1 MTELSKI
8 YKSIITTKAELSKL
22 GEEKKELYKRKKILY
37 LEIKELFEKLKELRN
52 KRQEY
57 TNTID
62 KLMEERSKTLEAIEK
77 IKKELSIHDQKI
89 KEIEK
94 KKDLINNINKYI
106 KELETLEYYLQ
117 TEILSYQQE
126 KKIWYRIKYLRK
138 LLGKYEELTIFLKEI
153 DEKKKELSALRSKL
167 IIIGTNIKK
176 NIEERKKVKEQIKNI
191 KEDLKKKI
199 EEYNS
204 IKSKIKEIKEKILEL
219 ERILEDLLGKYVSNI
234 SKTTEEI
241 KIDNVDKEEIIRQ
254 YNEIQKKILNGD
266 EITTEDIL
274 IMQKYEILK
283 RRGII

>member
-1 MTELSKI
+1 
-8 YKSIITTKAELSKL
+8 
-22 GEEKKELYKRKKILY
+22 
-37 LEIKELFEKLKELRN
+37 ELRN

-57 TNTID
+57 TSNID
-62 KLMEERSKTLEAIEK
+62 KLMEERAKTLEAIEN
-77 IKKELSIHDQKI
+77 IKKDLSSHDQKI

-138 LLGKYEELTIFLKEI
+138 LLGKYEELSIFLKEI

-176 NIEERKKVKEQIKNI
+176 NIEERKKIKEQIKNI
-191 KEDLKKKI
+191 KEELKKKI
-199 EEYNS
+199 EEYNAA
-204 IKSKIKEIKEKILEL
+204 KSRIKEIKEKILNL
-219 ERILEDLLGKYVSNI
+219 EKNLEDLLSKYVSNA
-234 SKTTEEI
+234 SKSDEF
-241 KIDNVDKEEIIRQ
+241 KIENIDKEEIIKQ
-254 YNEIQKKILNGD
+254 YDEIQKKILNGD
-266 EITTEDIL
+266 EITMEDIL

-283 RRGII
+283 KRGII